1 MSSENRPGSFLFVP
15 DVKSAEKVL
24 HEHELDTTTSFVTYY
39 NNGLGKGKLKCAVSV
54 FCDFT
59 NYWFVYTKMEYPGA
73 EYCTWHRN
81 RNILTKEVMIVGAL
95 GQKKYVQPYKIQRD
109 EESCL
114 HSTCILSTENGYRTL
129 IKSIPGSVQS
139 RNINLQKKMNCES
152 LYICT
157 ILY

>member
-1 MSSENRPGSFLFVP
+1 MFVP

-24 HEHELDTTTSFVTYY
+24 HKHELDTTRSFVMYY
-39 NNGLGKGKLKCAVSV
+39 NNGLGKGKLKCTVSV

-59 NYWFVYTKMEYPGA
+59 NYWFVYTKMEYPDGRKVRI
-73 EYCTWHRN
+73 RN
-81 RNILTKEVMIVGAL
+81 RNILTKEVVIVGAL
-95 GQKKYVQPYKIQRD
+95 GQNNVVQPYKIQRD

-114 HSTCILSTENGYRTL
+114 HSSCLLPAENGYRTL
-129 IKSIPGSVQS
+129 IKSITGSVQS
-139 RNINLQKKMNCES
+139 RNINLQKKTNCES